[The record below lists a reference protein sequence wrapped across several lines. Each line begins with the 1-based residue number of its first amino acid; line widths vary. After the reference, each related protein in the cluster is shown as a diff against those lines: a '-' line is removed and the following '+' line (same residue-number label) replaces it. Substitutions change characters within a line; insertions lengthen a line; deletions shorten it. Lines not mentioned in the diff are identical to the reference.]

1 MKKHTALL
9 SYLIP
14 ALVFGF
20 SLGARFSGF
29 ELGERLFDIQG
40 QYLKTLLLLLP
51 PVFILIGL
59 FEVWIPRKTIEK
71 HFGESHGIGDWFWLM
86 LVSAT
91 IVGGLYVSLPLA
103 YTLYQKGTRL
113 RLVYGFLGFST
124 ICRIP
129 MTFFEASFLGLKF
142 TLIRYA
148 IALPL
153 VIISALLI
161 ERMTGERGC
170 EGVKKEIENVKCKIE
185 N

>member
-1 MKKHTALL
+1 MKRYGNLL

-14 ALVFGF
+14 ALIIGF

-29 ELGERLFDIQG
+29 ELGERLLNNLG

-59 FEVWIPRKTIEK
+59 FEVWVPRKTIEK
-71 HFGESHGIGDWFWLM
+71 HFGESHGSGAWFWLM
-86 LVSAT
+86 LLSST

-153 VIISALLI
+153 VIISAILI
-161 ERMTGERGC
+161 E
-170 EGVKKEIENVKCKIE
+170 KIPLK

>member
-1 MKKHTALL
+1 MKKQNDLI

-14 ALVFGF
+14 ALIIGF
-20 SLGARFSGF
+20 SLGARLGGF
-29 ELGERLFDIQG
+29 ELGERLLGNLG

-59 FEVWIPRKTIEK
+59 FEVWVPRRTIEK
-71 HFGESHGIGDWFWLM
+71 HFGSSHGMGAWFWLM
-86 LVSAT
+86 LLSAT

-103 YTLYQKGTRL
+103 YALYQKGTRL

-153 VIISALLI
+153 VIISAILI

-170 EGVKKEIENVKCKIE
+170 EEKKGRKCD
-185 N
+185 

>member
-1 MKKHTALL
+1 MKKHNDLL

-14 ALVFGF
+14 ALVIGF

-29 ELGERLFDIQG
+29 ELGERLLSNLG

-59 FEVWIPRKTIEK
+59 FEIWVPRKMIDK
-71 HFGESHGIGDWFWLM
+71 HFGSSHGIGAWFWLM
-86 LVSAT
+86 LLAST
-91 IVGGLYVSLPLA
+91 IVGGLYVSLPIA

-129 MTFFEASFLGLKF
+129 MTFFEASFLGLRF

-153 VIISALLI
+153 VIISAILI
-161 ERMTGERGC
+161 ERLTGERGY
-170 EGVKKEIENVKCKIE
+170 EGEKGRNCD
-185 N
+185 